1 MPTRIGEA
9 VWEGPLMKGK
19 GWLTTETGAL
29 KKAKYSAGSRF
40 EDKKGTNP
48 EELIAAAQAGCYSM
62 ALALVL
68 GKEGFKNPKIST
80 TARVTIEESEGG
92 FVIPKIVI
100 NTEAQMEGLE
110 EEKFKEIAKKAK
122 EVCPVSNALKGPEI
136 EVEATLLHP

>member
-1 MPTRIGEA
+1 MPTRMGEA
-9 VWEGPLMKGK
+9 VWQGPLMKGK
-19 GWLTTETGAL
+19 GVLTTESRAL

-40 EDKKGTNP
+40 KDKKGTNP
-48 EELIAAAQAGCYSM
+48 EELIAVAQAGCYSM

-68 GKEGFKNPKIST
+68 GKEGFEDPKIST

-100 NTEAQMEGLE
+100 NTEVQMEGLE
-110 EEKFKEIAKKAK
+110 EDKLKEIAKKAK
-122 EVCPVSNALKGPEI
+122 EVCPVSNALKGPDI